1 MDILPIELKL
11 KVNSDLVLKESY
23 NLFLINKE
31 FYNELYFYIVDEKLR
46 KFKLKIC
53 FDLYKERLQL
63 YIVINYLQEVIRDVL
78 E

>member
-46 KFKLKIC
+46 KFTTIYC
-53 FDLYKERLQL
+53 Y
-63 YIVINYLQEVIRDVL
+63 
-78 E
+78 